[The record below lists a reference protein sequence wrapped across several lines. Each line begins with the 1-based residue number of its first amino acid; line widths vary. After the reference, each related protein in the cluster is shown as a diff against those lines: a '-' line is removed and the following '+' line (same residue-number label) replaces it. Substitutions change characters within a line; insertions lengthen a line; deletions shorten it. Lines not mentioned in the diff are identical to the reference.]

1 MLRKHSHQSHVENHA
16 LHQHPHECHHEEIVE
31 EYCHHLAANL
41 GREKREG
48 EREKREGE
56 REKREGEEGGRRG
69 RERGR
74 EGEWEVEGIGREGA
88 KGMERYTIV
97 TDIHL
102 RGTHHTSPWLHSNNE
117 GQLCSHET
125 DTQVDMNVAT
135 HTPQRPEMKEWKCAT
150 SIQASFSHSSPA
162 FQSHVGKRKE
172 GDRT

>member
-16 LHQHPHECHHEEIVE
+16 LHQHPHERHHEEIVE
-31 EYCHHLAANL
+31 EHCHHLAANL
-41 GREKREG
+41 EREDREG
-48 EREKREGE
+48 GR
-56 REKREGEEGGRRG
+56 EEGG
-69 RERGR
+69 
-74 EGEWEVEGIGREGA
+74 WEVKGVGGEGV

-150 SIQASFSHSSPA
+150 SIRASFSHSSPA